1 MMEEVITVITGTSKG
16 IGEYLAKYYLSKG
29 HIVYGC
35 SRTIPKWVDE
45 NTKNYFHYLLDV
57 SDEKSVKKM
66 FSDIRKKHGHLE
78 NLINNAGI
86 ASMNHIILTPINVVD
101 NIINTNF
108 KGTFIFAREAYK
120 LMSKRK
126 YGRIVNFSTIAVPLS
141 LDGEAVYASSKAAIN
156 TLSKIMAKEF
166 ADSGITVNVL
176 GPTPAHTDL
185 IRNVPDKNINNLLG
199 RQGIHRFTQCEDIV
213 NVIDFY
219 LKPES
224 NFISGQV
231 IYLGGI

>member
-1 MMEEVITVITGTSKG
+1 MNEIITVITGTSKG
-16 IGEYLAKYYLSKG
+16 IGEYLAKYYLEKG

-35 SRTIPKWVDE
+35 SRSMPKWLNEDI
-45 NTKNYFHYLLDV
+45 KNYFHYLLDV
-57 SDEKSVKKM
+57 ADEKAVKKM
-66 FSDIRKKHGHLE
+66 FADIRKKHGRLE

-86 ASMNHIILTPINVVD
+86 ASMNHIILTPLNMVD

-108 KGTFIFAREAYK
+108 KGTFLFSREAYK
-120 LMSKRK
+120 LMSKKK
-126 YGRIVNFSTIAVPLS
+126 YGRIVNFSTIAVPLN
-141 LDGEAVYASSKAAIN
+141 LNGEAIYASSKAAIN

-166 ADSGITVNVL
+166 ADNGITVNVV
-176 GPTPAHTDL
+176 GPTPVHTDL
-185 IRNVPDKNINNLLG
+185 IRNVPDRSINNLLNQ
-199 RQGIHRFTQCEDIV
+199 QGIKRFTQFHDIA

-219 LKPES
+219 IKPES